1 MQIDSFK
8 VRYGTRSKQLTDLL
22 ADFILLAKSFESK
35 VAAHSL
41 KFIHIFRIFYCF
53 FFFFDIVPVNMD
65 SRVKKMTT

>member
-8 VRYGTRSKQLTDLL
+8 VRYATRSKQLTDLL

-53 FFFFDIVPVNMD
+53 FFFDIVPVNMN

>member
-41 KFIHIFRIFYCF
+41 KFIHIFQIFYC

>member
-41 KFIHIFRIFYCF
+41 KFIHIFRIFIV

>member
-41 KFIHIFRIFYCF
+41 KFIHIFRIFYGF
-53 FFFFDIVPVNMD
+53 FFL
-65 SRVKKMTT
+65 

>member
-8 VRYGTRSKQLTDLL
+8 VRYGTRSKQLTDFL

-53 FFFFDIVPVNMD
+53 FFL
-65 SRVKKMTT
+65 